1 MLLKVVRTRSS
12 SCSISSRSTRNASYV
27 TVFDCLILEQ
37 RSGILIFQVL
47 GPKAAELFQTEP
59 GGHRWQRIPPTEK
72 RGRVQSSTITVAVL
86 PEPTHAQIQIRDQD
100 LEFQACRGSGAGGQ
114 NRNVTNSAVQITHK
128 PTGLMVRCETERS
141 QHQNHA
147 TALSLLRARLW
158 EAEQNRVIGTRAQD
172 RKQQVGQG
180 QRGDKRRTV
189 RYQDGIVTDHVL
201 GRTWKLREYLKGD
214 W

>member
-1 MLLKVVRTRSS
+1 
-12 SCSISSRSTRNASYV
+12 
-27 TVFDCLILEQ
+27 
-37 RSGILIFQVL
+37 
-47 GPKAAELFQTEP
+47 
-59 GGHRWQRIPPTEK
+59 
-72 RGRVQSSTITVAVL
+72 
-86 PEPTHAQIQIRDQD
+86 
-100 LEFQACRGSGAGGQ
+100 
-114 NRNVTNSAVQITHK
+114 
-128 PTGLMVRCETERS
+128 MVRCETERS